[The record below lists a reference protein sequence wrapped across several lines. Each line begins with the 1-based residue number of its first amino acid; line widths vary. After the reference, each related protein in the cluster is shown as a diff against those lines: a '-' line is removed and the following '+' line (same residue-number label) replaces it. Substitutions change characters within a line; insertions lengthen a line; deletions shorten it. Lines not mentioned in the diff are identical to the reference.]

1 MENMDEVFEKLNR
14 IKLAEFSFGGFTFE
28 FSNTLLCVWI
38 VAAVLIMLSFLA
50 ARNLKQRPGKAQM
63 AVEMFVGFIRDMCGD
78 NIGGHHCGRF
88 VPYIGTLFLF
98 LCMSNTLSAFNFIP
112 GVNLYSPTKDI
123 NVTIPLALM
132 TILIVLSSSFRY
144 KGLVGTARDL
154 CKPVAMMLPFKVL
167 EYFTKPLSLCL
178 RLFGNIVAAFL
189 IMELIF
195 HYLAPIA
202 APFSAYF
209 DFFDGL
215 LQAYIFTFLTSLYIG
230 EAVQDEE

>member
-1 MENMDEVFEKLNR
+1 MDEVFQKLNR
-14 IKLAEFSFGGFTFE
+14 INLAEFSFGGFAFE

-38 VAAVLIMLSFLA
+38 VAAVLIGLGFLA
-50 ARNLKQRPGKAQM
+50 ARNLEQRPGRAQM
-63 AVEMFVGFIRDMCGD
+63 AVEMFVGFIRNMCGD
-78 NIGGHHCGRF
+78 NIGEHRYSRF
-88 VPYIGTLFLF
+88 VPYVGTLFLF
-98 LCMSNTLSAFNFIP
+98 LCLSNTLSAFNFIP

-123 NVTIPLALM
+123 NVTLPLALM
-132 TILIVLSSSFRY
+132 TILIVLGSSFRY
-144 KGLVGTARDL
+144 KGLGGTARDL
-154 CKPVAMMLPFKVL
+154 FKPAAMMFPFKIL

-215 LQAYIFTFLTSLYIG
+215 LQAYIFTFLTCLYIG